1 MTATVET
8 NVDEATKALE
18 DAKKRDLELLA
29 QYQDEALKT
38 QMSSMDRELAEL
50 ADKYKERLD
59 LARKYGEDTKQI
71 EEAYQIELTEI
82 LNRYQKEQEDAEKDA
97 IEAR

>member
-8 NVDEATKALE
+8 NTDEATKALE

-29 QYQDEALKT
+29 QYQDEALMT
-38 QMSSMDRELAEL
+38 QMSAMDRELAEL

-59 LARKYGEDTKQI
+59 LARKYGKDETQI
-71 EEAYQIELTEI
+71 REA
-82 LNRYQKEQEDAEKDA
+82 
-97 IEAR
+97 